1 MVQGHSAAHYDSL
14 KKKKEAEAIIKKL
27 IQQNSG
33 LDFSKGLHLP

>member
-1 MVQGHSAAHYDSL
+1 MVQGHSTAHYDSF
-14 KKKKEAEAIIKKL
+14 KKKAEAIIKKQ